1 MSKLVI
7 CEKPSVAK
15 SIASVLDVTS
25 RADGYF
31 EGNGYLISWCI
42 GHLVGEKKIR
52 AAYLL
57 GKYVMRI
64 SILVS
69 LVLSCIWALMGH
81 TLFSWLTDNAEIVR
95 LGTVILFVDVI
106 LEVGRAINIYATN
119 ALRATGDVNYPF
131 YVGVVVQWSIA
142 VGCGYLFG
150 LYWGWGLVGMWCAFL
165 LDENIRGIIFVRRW
179 NSMKW
184 AKKGFVK

>member
-1 MSKLVI
+1 
-7 CEKPSVAK
+7 
-15 SIASVLDVTS
+15 
-25 RADGYF
+25 
-31 EGNGYLISWCI
+31 
-42 GHLVGEKKIR
+42 
-52 AAYLL
+52 
-57 GKYVMRI
+57 MRI

-81 TLFSWLTDNAEIVR
+81 TLFGWLTDNAEIVR

-150 LYWGWGLVGMWCAFL
+150 SIGGGDWSVCGVLSCWTRTFAASIFCAAL
-165 LDENIRGIIFVRRW
+165 E
-179 NSMKW
+179 
-184 AKKGFVK
+184 